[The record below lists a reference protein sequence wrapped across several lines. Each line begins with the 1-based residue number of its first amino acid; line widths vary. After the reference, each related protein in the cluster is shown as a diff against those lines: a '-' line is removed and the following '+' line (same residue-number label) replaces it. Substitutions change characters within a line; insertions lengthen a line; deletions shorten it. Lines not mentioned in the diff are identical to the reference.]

1 MYNCCEIKNID
12 TKHEFCRGKLF
23 LTISL
28 NIPIII
34 CHVVYFL
41 YERQVK
47 NCFKK
52 KELIYFEPY
61 QNVKN

>member
-12 TKHEFCRGKLF
+12 TKHEFKGKLV
-23 LTISL
+23 LTIFL
-28 NIPIII
+28 NVPIII
-34 CHVVYFL
+34 YHVVYFL